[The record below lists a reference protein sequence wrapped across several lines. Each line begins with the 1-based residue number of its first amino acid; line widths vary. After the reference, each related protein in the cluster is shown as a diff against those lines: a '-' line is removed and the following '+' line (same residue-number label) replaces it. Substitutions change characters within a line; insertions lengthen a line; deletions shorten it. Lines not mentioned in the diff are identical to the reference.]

1 MNPNSLENLKPFQQG
16 NTIAKGRPVGAIS
29 LKTRLKKA
37 LEIKT
42 GNLLP
47 DGTPETKADIIIA
60 NLLQLGEMAD
70 LPAIKEI
77 LDRAEGKVPQ
87 RIEQET
93 RDAEEFASEKE
104 AKEFLAD
111 VFPELK
117 NPEIDTVNNDFPTSE
132 EIE

>member
-1 MNPNSLENLKPFQQG
+1 LNPNSLENLKPFQQG

-60 NLLQLGEMAD
+60 NLLQLGEMKD

-104 AKEFLAD
+104 AKEFLSD

-117 NPEIDTVNNDFPTSE
+117 NGNSETPIDIVPNLETE
-132 EIE
+132 